1 MDSDLDVIELGDLL
15 QDELDRAGEV
25 VHDGRHVDALLDND
39 VKVDREVPIWR
50 DVDVDATTE
59 AVGWQELR
67 NTSLLVD
74 GRHAYDAISL
84 KRGIASQVCDAV
96 VRHLERSRNDTGHG
110 VSSQSLRRTEALLL
124 T

>member
-1 MDSDLDVIELGDLL
+1 ME
-15 QDELDRAGEV
+15 
-25 VHDGRHVDALLDND
+25 
-39 VKVDREVPIWR
+39 VDREVPVCG
-50 DVDVDATTE
+50 DVDVDAAAQ

-74 GRHAYDAISL
+74 GRHAYDAIAL
-84 KRGIASQVCDAV
+84 KRGVASQVCDAV

-110 VSSQSLRRTEALLL
+110 VSSQSPRRTEALLL